1 MLPRAHRP
9 INTSAGYVIDLHR
22 PSGFSRPGTHIRSLV
37 RIAAMDTKILIQH
50 PFFNVEKSSTHP
62 MKPKIYEGIHNQ
74 EQAMTPTA
82 NIIRDAWVFGII
94 PEDETCEGWT
104 IQGIDALY
112 DKVTAA
118 WQPYGHLVSNLP
130 PELRERHARIYAEA
144 IERARATGWD
154 PELDETD

>member
-1 MLPRAHRP
+1 
-9 INTSAGYVIDLHR
+9 
-22 PSGFSRPGTHIRSLV
+22 
-37 RIAAMDTKILIQH
+37 MDTKIFIH
-50 PFFNVEKSSTHP
+50 HAFFNAEKPSTHL
-62 MKPKIYEGIHNQ
+62 MKQKIYEGIHNQ

-82 NIIRDAWVFGII
+82 NIIRDAWVFGIL

-118 WQPYGHLVSNLP
+118 WEPYGHLVSNLP
-130 PELRERHARIYAEA
+130 PELRDRHARIYAEA
-144 IERARATGWD
+144 IERARASGWN